1 MTLRPITHEA
11 LRTELR
17 QGVLNFAFKKLDGTL
32 RTAVGTTNLSLIPA
46 ASHPTGRR
54 ESSPRVVVF
63 FDIEKRE
70 WRSLSTR
77 VEVFLAV

>member
-1 MTLRPITHEA
+1 MQLKPITHSA

-17 QGVLNFAFKKLDGTL
+17 TGVVSFAFKKLDGTL
-32 RTAVGTTNLSLIPA
+32 RTALGTTVLSLIPQA
-46 ASHPTGRR
+46 NHPTGRR
-54 ESSPRVVVF
+54 ESSPNAVVF

-77 VEVFLAV
+77 AEVFIA

>member
-1 MTLRPITHEA
+1 MQLTPITHIA

-17 QGVLNFAFKKLDGTL
+17 TGIVTFAFKKLDGTL
-32 RTAVGTTNLSLIPA
+32 RTAVGTTVLSLIPEA
-46 ASHPTGRR
+46 NWPTGRR
-54 ESSPRVVVF
+54 ESSPNAVVF

-77 VEVFLAV
+77 AEVFIA

>member
-1 MTLRPITHEA
+1 MQLKPITHIA

-17 QGVLNFAFKKLDGTL
+17 TGIVNFAFKKLDGTL
-32 RTAVGTTNLSLIPA
+32 RTAVGTTVLSLIPEA
-46 ASHPTGRR
+46 NWPTGRR
-54 ESSPRVVVF
+54 ESSPNAVVF

-77 VEVFLAV
+77 AEVFIA

>member
-1 MTLRPITHEA
+1 MQLKPITHIA

-17 QGVLNFAFKKLDGTL
+17 TGIVTFAFKKLDGTL
-32 RTAVGTTNLSLIPA
+32 RTAVGTTVLSLIPEA
-46 ASHPTGRR
+46 NWPTGRR
-54 ESSPRVVVF
+54 ESSPNAVVF

-77 VEVFLAV
+77 AEVFIA

>member
-1 MTLRPITHEA
+1 MQLRPVTHEA

-17 QGVLNFAFKKLDGTL
+17 RAVITFAFKKLDGTL
-32 RTAVGTTNLSLIPA
+32 RTAVGTTNLGSIPA
-46 ASHPTGRR
+46 ELHPTGRR

-63 FDIEKRE
+63 FDVEKRE

-77 VEVFLAV
+77 AEVFLA